1 MLELSD
7 VYYPEGGS
15 GANDA
20 YDYDDDDDDGH
31 ARRSA
36 VTFDVGRNRNNK
48 GGESSSDDDDEEPVD
63 FNPPSDN
70 DNEEEKKEAL
80 TTTPKDDNVED
91 ASSQA
96 SAACPE
102 TATKSQR
109 DALLLLSG
117 ASADMGGGAG
127 TAAAAAE
134 AVDTT
139 VLPGERNSLMGGLGL
154 SARSAND
161 ADGTLSHRDEH
172 GPTFLSGASQ
182 PNHNLDRTV
191 RPNERASLL
200 GGLGLSAASGSALD
214 HDQDRAR
221 EPSIAG
227 TDAGAGASSGGRR
240 LDATVLLGQKDSLLN
255 TNNTNNTS
263 DLEDFCTAA
272 SKQDVEEDEEQMTD
286 GTATTSNTNRY
297 FTGREED
304 GSEDEE
310 DGQRDDDHGDDDSD
324 ATDIDED
331 VVGQDSEAT
340 VSHSMPSP
348 STERKSNISRS
359 RNNSSSNLPRLS
371 RVDTMDSTAGDE
383 ANPRGD
389 LSTLEEGSCETSMNT
404 TGTSNVSHQAK
415 SCGGHADA
423 SAGTAADD
431 TIQEPSQCQSLVGH
445 VQTMERRLDSALADA
460 MRSPSPRVNTSG
472 RSGLDQSCAI
482 PQGDDFQVDDD
493 DESPVFGSQGLSP
506 IMLAGSQMDPTFD
519 YEEEAEEEELD
530 EDQDQKPKAKSSQND
545 SKPIDESKPESP
557 PNSDTKKRKAATPSN
572 TARGLRESTRASS
585 AECEPRVFFLSHSSA
600 LSAAHVRT
608 VRKCIKSN
616 KLSPIGDGADH
627 ASGTDNS
634 DLDIPYD
641 FETPNGIASFI
652 SVLKATKD
660 SGGTVYGVSTNSEY
674 QYTDGYIVP
683 RSFRYL
689 LGVAAGLPMVD
700 IDFLTNNAN
709 ANSRGPMGRYLLPAG
724 AGTTD
729 STDGGG
735 PDDGGRSKRARRGP
749 SDNVDPFRDPQSGCP
764 YVVCG
769 DTDAKEIG
777 APQRSI
783 ASKQGLFDGYTILL
797 FGDFD
802 HVAPTTSKA
811 GGRKRRGVASS
822 ATAKVDDSNLYS
834 QGRVSVLLQLSGA
847 TVAGLKEV
855 VETSEAKASSSSTTV
870 PSNLRDVMAVLQ
882 SASGRRTN
890 DNIVVLVKC
899 KATAKDY
906 KQANRYLKD
915 HGDSL
920 GLVDSSKVPVL
931 SADWALDSISDFFLR
946 KCEEYSK

>member
-1 MLELSD
+1 MMTMETTTVMLPTSTKT
-7 VYYPEGGS
+7 S
-15 GANDA
+15 SAKT
-20 YDYDDDDDDGH
+20 
-31 ARRSA
+31 ARR
-36 VTFDVGRNRNNK
+36 
-48 GGESSSDDDDEEPVD
+48 
-63 FNPPSDN
+63 PSR
-70 DNEEEKKEAL
+70 
-80 TTTPKDDNVED
+80 T
-91 ASSQA
+91 
-96 SAACPE
+96 AC
-102 TATKSQR
+102 
-109 DALLLLSG
+109 
-117 ASADMGGGAG
+117 
-127 TAAAAAE
+127 
-134 AVDTT
+134 
-139 VLPGERNSLMGGLGL
+139 
-154 SARSAND
+154 
-161 ADGTLSHRDEH
+161 
-172 GPTFLSGASQ
+172 
-182 PNHNLDRTV
+182 
-191 RPNERASLL
+191 
-200 GGLGLSAASGSALD
+200 
-214 HDQDRAR
+214 
-221 EPSIAG
+221 
-227 TDAGAGASSGGRR
+227 RR
-240 LDATVLLGQKDSLLN
+240 
-255 TNNTNNTS
+255 
-263 DLEDFCTAA
+263 
-272 SKQDVEEDEEQMTD
+272 
-286 GTATTSNTNRY
+286 
-297 FTGREED
+297 
-304 GSEDEE
+304 
-310 DGQRDDDHGDDDSD
+310 
-324 ATDIDED
+324 
-331 VVGQDSEAT
+331 
-340 VSHSMPSP
+340 
-348 STERKSNISRS
+348 
-359 RNNSSSNLPRLS
+359 
-371 RVDTMDSTAGDE
+371 
-383 ANPRGD
+383 
-389 LSTLEEGSCETSMNT
+389 T

-415 SCGGHADA
+415 GCGGHAN
-423 SAGTAADD
+423 AGAAADD

-482 PQGDDFQVDDD
+482 PQGGDFEVDDD
-493 DESPVFGSQGLSP
+493 EGPVFGSQGLSP

-519 YEEEAEEEELD
+519 YGEEAEEEESD
-530 EDQDQKPKAKSSQND
+530 EGQDQKPKAKSTQND
-545 SKPIDESKPESP
+545 PKPIDESKPESP
-557 PNSDTKKRKAATPSN
+557 PNRDSKKRKAATPSN

-616 KLSPIGDGADH
+616 KLSPIGHGADH

-709 ANSRGPMGRYLLPAG
+709 ANGRGPMGRYLLPAG

-777 APQRSI
+777 APQQSI

-802 HVAPTTSKA
+802 HIAPATSKA
-811 GGRKRRGVASS
+811 GGRKRRGAASS
-822 ATAKVDDSNLYS
+822 AASKVDDSNLYS

-847 TVAGLKEV
+847 TVAGLKDV
-855 VETSEAKASSSSTTV
+855 VEASEAKTSSSSTAV
-870 PSNLRDVMAVLQ
+870 PSTIQNVMAVIQ

-915 HGDSL
+915 HKDSL
-920 GLVDSSKVPVL
+920 GLVDSSKVPVH
-931 SADWALDSISDFFLR
+931 SADWALDSISDFSLR
-946 KCEEYSK
+946 KWDEYSN